1 MQQRRNR
8 EKITQAF
15 SWTLLIRIDD
25 AFARKTGECFG
36 ERAYFEQEVVK
47 RSADDGQVEA
57 LSGDDPGTGCL

>member
-1 MQQRRNR
+1 ML
-8 EKITQAF
+8 
-15 SWTLLIRIDD
+15 WIRIDD
-25 AFARKTGECFG
+25 AFARKTGECSG